1 MTSSWHMCV
10 GSEAVNPE
18 AECFQSQSW
27 TRIVRDSRRAPQ
39 EALAGLL
46 GCIDSF
52 SDEELCWVGV
62 EVVEAIIDCGW
73 PEVQAEFE
81 AALRGSASLRKAAS
95 CAAPQDDEVYEFLQ
109 RSLRPG
115 EDVGRQSVLGDE

>member
-1 MTSSWHMCV
+1 MNS
-10 GSEAVNPE
+10 E
-18 AECFQSQSW
+18 AECFQNPAW
-27 TRIVRDSRRAPQ
+27 AKIVRDSRRAPR

-52 SDEELCWVGV
+52 SDDELCWVGV

-73 PEVQAEFE
+73 PEVHAEFE
-81 AALRGSASLRKAAS
+81 AALRERASLRKAAS
-95 CAAPQDDEVYEFLQ
+95 CAAPQDAEVYALLQ

-115 EDVGRQSVLGDE
+115 EDVGSSSVWEGD